1 MVVGVVGESVG
12 VVAGGCLGELSAGV
26 FVEGDHAVGTGGGGV
41 HPVPGRDDEDAVD
54 LVDAADDPDGVVGV
68 DVDFDDLA
76 GAEVRDEQQ
85 SAIGV
90 EAGVV
95 EAGAV
100 PGQGEFADLVQW
112 QGHGRWRSVAY
123 QQDYREDG
131 DDHEGRC
138 HHDGGDHPWS
148 AAAPRMRGGCGGV
161 WCHMVSNLAVR
172 NGVCE
177 GQGAGLPGRRR
188 PVRVTV
194 TRRSTAAWDGRL
206 LAALSAC
213 RQ

>member
-1 MVVGVVGESVG
+1 M
-12 VVAGGCLGELSAGV
+12 
-26 FVEGDHAVGTGGGGV
+26 
-41 HPVPGRDDEDAVD
+41 PGRDDEDAVD

-76 GAEVRDEQQ
+76 GAEVGDEQQ

-100 PGQGEFADLVQW
+100 PAQGEFADLVQW

-123 QQDYREDG
+123 QQDYRDDG
-131 DDHEGRC
+131 DDHEGRH
-138 HHDGGDHPWS
+138 HHDGGDQPWS
-148 AAAPRMRGGCGGV
+148 AAAPRVRGGCGGV
-161 WCHMVSNLAVR
+161 GCHGFEPRCTQRVLR
-172 NGVCE
+172 D
-177 GQGAGLPGRRR
+177 QGSGRPGSRR
-188 PVRVTV
+188 PVRVMV